1 MNYTI
6 SNKKS
11 INWNAKGHDRILQNI
26 SNILSI
32 YKYEVAYDRT
42 FGRNP
47 QNIDKPLNKS
57 LSAIITETYDLIKD
71 YEPRAIVKD
80 VIVENSD
87 ADIVIKVV
95 VEIE

>member
-11 INWNAKGHDRILQNI
+11 INWNAKGHERILQNI